1 MAQSTTVVNGC
12 DIVVEIDNE
21 AGTLLDISGT
31 TNELGMTF
39 SITSEMWRS
48 FASRYPGRLTCGK
61 DMTATLKIVYSP
73 TAAEGRELIEEW
85 YHTSNGD
92 SRSFQFDIPDSSVGS
107 LRYSG
112 EATLQDGYTIET
124 IAAGD
129 AKAIEITFTIACD
142 GAITLDTIA
151 S

>member
-12 DIVVEIDNE
+12 DVVIQFDGE
-21 AGTLLDISGT
+21 AGTLVDISGT
-31 TNELGMTF
+31 ANEVGMTF
-39 SITSEMWRS
+39 PITSELWRS

-61 DMTATLKIVYSP
+61 DMTGTVKLSYSP
-73 TAAEGRELIEEW
+73 TVGEGRELVEEW
-85 YHTSNGD
+85 YHTSNGAA
-92 SRSFQFDIPDSSVGS
+92 RSFQVDIPDSGVGG

-112 EATLQDGYTIET
+112 EVIMDDGYVIET

-129 AKAIEITFTIACD
+129 AKAVEITFNIAAAGD
-142 GAITLDTIA
+142 ITLDTIA